1 MSSPDTT
8 NTPEYQ
14 MRSRRDAARILG
26 VSIQTVDRMVA
37 DGQLSVVR
45 VRRRVLIPDEA
56 IDRLIHHELDQAA

>member
-1 MSSPDTT
+1 
-8 NTPEYQ
+8 